1 MLYWQLFWS
10 FIKYSFHFVSK
21 YSLPYPRFPLRHGT
35 RIRVVISALMRCFPQ
50 PVGPVS
56 CFNQMYSSQ
65 GISRIVNIKLIQNVS
80 QKNTKGRNNL
90 GSFLHENSMKWL
102 LDLFVLTLKS
112 QCQYCGSYYIFT
124 YEDSACL
131 TILSKDSSF
140 EIRFFVRTQPIS
152 QTNTSHRQID
162 SWLQLFLHASVAIAI
177 SLLHYW
183 LPTSSTNCCSIYNLN
198 KSQSRF
204 SYRPSN

>member
-112 QCQYCGSYYIFT
+112 QCQYFGSYYIFT
-124 YEDSACL
+124 YQDSACL

-162 SWLQLFLHASVAIAI
+162 SWLQLFLHASVAN
-177 SLLHYW
+177 SLPAPL
-183 LPTSSTNCCSIYNLN
+183 LVTNILN
-198 KSQSRF
+198 KLLQHL
-204 SYRPSN
+204 

>member
-21 YSLPYPRFPLRHGT
+21 YSLPYPWFPLRHGT

-102 LDLFVLTLKS
+102 LDLFVLSTDIKEPMPILWLILHF
-112 QCQYCGSYYIFT
+112 YIRRLSLAHYFVKGFLLWNSFLCPYSANQPDQHFT
-124 YEDSACL
+124 
-131 TILSKDSSF
+131 
-140 EIRFFVRTQPIS
+140 
-152 QTNTSHRQID
+152 QTN
-162 SWLQLFLHASVAIAI
+162 WFLITIVSSCI
-177 SLLHYW
+177 SSYSSLPAPLLV
-183 LPTSSTNCCSIYNLN
+183 TNILN
-198 KSQSRF
+198 KLLQHL
-204 SYRPSN
+204 